1 MDETIM
7 DETISASVDL
17 GDPRLAAHA
26 ASAMAV
32 WLWTADGSRLVWAN
46 PAGSAALGAASPQAL
61 LARRFAIGDAV
72 RGHIE
77 RLAESLPEEGG
88 ARLFRL
94 RGFAGAAWT

>member
-1 MDETIM
+1 M
-7 DETISASVDL
+7 DETISASVYL

-46 PAGSAALGAASPQAL
+46 PAGCAALGAANPQVL
-61 LARRFAIGDAV
+61 LARRFAVGDAV

-88 ARLFRL
+88 AH
-94 RGFAGAAWT
+94 GCFACAALPAPPGPR